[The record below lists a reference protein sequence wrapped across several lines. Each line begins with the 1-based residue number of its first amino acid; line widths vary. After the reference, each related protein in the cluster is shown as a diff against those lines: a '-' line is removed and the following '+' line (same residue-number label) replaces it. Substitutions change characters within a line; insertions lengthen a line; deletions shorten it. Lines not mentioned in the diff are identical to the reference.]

1 MNKYYITTPIYY
13 VNDRPHIGH
22 AYTTIAADIAA
33 RWKRLQGCDVFFLTG
48 TDEHGAKICQSA
60 QEKGITPKQLCDEM
74 SGYFQQAWKS
84 LNISNDGFIRT
95 TDKQH
100 EETVQMIMQKLYDKG
115 LIYKKQYEGLYC
127 VGCEKFIAQKDLDEN
142 GCCPDHKKKPVV
154 QSEENYFFKLSE
166 FTDKLIDMI
175 ENSFNPSH
183 IEILPETR
191 RNEILGKL
199 RLGLEDIS
207 ISRAALDWGIPLPFD
222 KSQTVYVWVDALINY
237 VSAIGYKDNKEMF
250 EKYWPADMHLMAK
263 DILWFHSVIWPA
275 LLMGADIP
283 VHKRVYAH
291 GFFTING
298 DKMSKTIGNV
308 ITPAQL
314 IEKFGVD
321 PARYL
326 AVSLI
331 PFGPD
336 GDISMEALTKKYNV
350 DLANNLG
357 NLVSRTNKMSE
368 KYFEGKVPD
377 CDVDD
382 VLTKEVAKI
391 LGEEYGRSIENMQFH
406 KSAELLQ
413 QAITLINQ
421 QIEQDAPWKLAKTD
435 TKKLAECM
443 YCYFQATDLITL
455 HLIPF
460 MPTLS
465 EKIWQLN
472 GAAGNIIDVAKKCF
486 ADKVLPKE
494 GFSPKGSKLGA
505 FEILFPRL
513 DLKNAK

>member
-1 MNKYYITTPIYY
+1 
-13 VNDRPHIGH
+13 
-22 AYTTIAADIAA
+22 
-33 RWKRLQGCDVFFLTG
+33 
-48 TDEHGAKICQSA
+48 
-60 QEKGITPKQLCDEM
+60 
-74 SGYFQQAWKS
+74 
-84 LNISNDGFIRT
+84 
-95 TDKQH
+95 
-100 EETVQMIMQKLYDKG
+100 
-115 LIYKKQYEGLYC
+115 
-127 VGCEKFIAQKDLDEN
+127 
-142 GCCPDHKKKPVV
+142 
-154 QSEENYFFKLSE
+154 
-166 FTDKLIDMI
+166 
-175 ENSFNPSH
+175 
-183 IEILPETR
+183 
-191 RNEILGKL
+191 
-199 RLGLEDIS
+199 
-207 ISRAALDWGIPLPFD
+207 
-222 KSQTVYVWVDALINY
+222 VDALINY

-308 ITPAQL
+308 ITPLQL

-336 GDISMEALTKKYNV
+336 GDISIEALTKKYNV

-377 CDVDD
+377 CEIDD

-406 KSAELLQ
+406 KSSELLQ

-435 TKKLAECM
+435 TENLAKCM
-443 YCYFQATDLITL
+443 YCYFQATDLIAL

-465 EKIWQLN
+465 EKIWKLN
-472 GAAGNIIDVAKKCF
+472 GASGNIVDVAKKYF
-486 ADKVLPKE
+486 SDKILPKE

-505 FEILFPRL
+505 FEILFPRINAEGQ
-513 DLKNAK
+513 KN

>member
-1 MNKYYITTPIYY
+1 MKKYYITTPIYY

-33 RWKRLQGCDVFFLTG
+33 RWKRLQNNEVYFLTG

-60 QEKGITPKQLCDEM
+60 QAKGVTPKQLCDEM
-74 SGYFQQAWKS
+74 SGYFQEAWKL

-95 TDKQH
+95 TDKLH

-127 VGCEKFIAQKDLDEN
+127 VGCEKFIAEKDLDEN

-154 QSEENYFFKLSE
+154 QSEENYFFKLSQFNE
-166 FTDKLIDMI
+166 QLIDMI
-175 ENSFNPSH
+175 ENPANPNH
-183 IEILPETR
+183 IDVLPEQR

-222 KSQTVYVWVDALINY
+222 NSQTVYVWVDALINY

-250 EKYWPADMHLMAK
+250 SKYWPADIHLMAK

-298 DKMSKTIGNV
+298 DKMSKTLGNV

-314 IEKFGVD
+314 VEKFGVD

-357 NLVSRTNKMSE
+357 NLVSRTNKMAE
-368 KYFEGKVPD
+368 KYFEGKVPKTD
-377 CDVDD
+377 IEDN
-382 VLTKEVAKI
+382 LTKEVAKI
-391 LGEEYGRSIENMQFH
+391 LNNGYGLSIENMQFH
-406 KSAELLQ
+406 KASETLQ

-435 TKKLAECM
+435 TKKLADCM
-443 YCYFQATDLITL
+443 YCYFQATDLIAL

-472 GAAGNIIDVAKKCF
+472 GGNGNIIDIAKKYF
-486 ADKVLPKE
+486 EDKVLPKE
-494 GFSPKGSKLGA
+494 GFSPSDTKLGK
-505 FEILFPRL
+505 FEILFPRIQN
-513 DLKNAK
+513 DNV